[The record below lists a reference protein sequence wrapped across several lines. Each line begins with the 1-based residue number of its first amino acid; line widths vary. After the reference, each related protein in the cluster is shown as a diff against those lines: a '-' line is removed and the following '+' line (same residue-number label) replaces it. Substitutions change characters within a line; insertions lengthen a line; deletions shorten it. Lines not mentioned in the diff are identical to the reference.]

1 VTEFIDKGE
10 PKEQLRY
17 IQEGSIKDGDLTEL
31 YSQILRI
38 TFG

>member
-10 PKEQLRY
+10 PEELLKY
-17 IQEGSIKDGDLTEL
+17 IQEGSIKDGDLTEF

-38 TFG
+38 SFG